1 MSMTTQVRFGALEIV
16 RSCELTAPLFCRLTR
31 FGRAE
36 QGLRGHE
43 IKAVKALRVARM
55 KRRNQGASV
64 GVTAIL
70 LPKPRE
76 RLLRLN
82 VLKKAS

>member
-1 MSMTTQVRFGALEIV
+1 
-16 RSCELTAPLFCRLTR
+16 
-31 FGRAE
+31 
-36 QGLRGHE
+36 
-43 IKAVKALRVARM
+43 M